1 MTHFL
6 LVRGK
11 NDAGTVSI
19 APVREKPRGY
29 GLTLIGISP
38 EWQGQGVGKILVRE
52 AEKLITSMGG
62 ETVFLKANFAAV
74 GFYESCG
81 YRAENWDSDPR
92 QPNLRLSSVQ
102 MKRELLV

>member
-1 MTHFL
+1 
-6 LVRGK
+6 
-11 NDAGTVSI
+11 
-19 APVREKPRGY
+19 
-29 GLTLIGISP
+29 
-38 EWQGQGVGKILVRE
+38 
-52 AEKLITSMGG
+52 MGG